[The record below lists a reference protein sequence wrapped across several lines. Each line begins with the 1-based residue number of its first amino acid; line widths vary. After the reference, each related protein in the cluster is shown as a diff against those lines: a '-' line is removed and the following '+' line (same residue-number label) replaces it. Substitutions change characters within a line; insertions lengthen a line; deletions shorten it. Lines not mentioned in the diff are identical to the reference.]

1 MSDLSS
7 AAVEGADPGGMLGDV
22 LAQPQQLLDAIWRVE
37 SARLP
42 RLDAPGGLVVCGMG
56 GSGVGGDLAAAI
68 LGARGRRPIQSVR
81 EYELPPWVGQDALV
95 LCASYS
101 GDTEETLACFEQA
114 GARGASRVVITTG
127 GALAAEARAAG
138 VPVIGVPSGFQP
150 RAAIAY
156 MTVAALECA
165 TACGAGPSLRAEI
178 EAAAGPLAAR
188 AAEWGPEGPDDSR
201 PKVLARR
208 LRGRMPVVFGA
219 GATVAVAVRW
229 KTQLNENAEVA
240 ACSATLPEADHN
252 EICAW
257 PAEDM
262 RLAVLLEDPE
272 TNARLRRRFELTA
285 EVVGGAERVSAE
297 GDSAFERVLALVL
310 LGDLASVYLAVLLG
324 RDPVPVVAL
333 ERFKEGLAARK

>member
-1 MSDLSS
+1 MSDLSP
-7 AAVEGADPGGMLGDV
+7 AAIAAADPGGMLADV
-22 LAQPQQLLDAIWRVE
+22 LGQPHQLVDALWRVE
-37 SARLP
+37 SARVP
-42 RLDAPGGLVVCGMG
+42 QIDAPGGLVVCGMG
-56 GSGVGGDLAAAI
+56 GSGVGGDLATAI
-68 LGARGRRPIQSVR
+68 LGARARRPVQSVR
-81 EYELPPWVGQDALV
+81 DYELPPWVGADALV

-114 GARGASRVVITTG
+114 GERGATRVALTTG

-156 MTVAALECA
+156 MTVGALECA
-165 TACGAGPSLRAEI
+165 AASGVAPSLREEI
-178 EAAAGPLAAR
+178 EAAGARLLER
-188 AAEWGPEGPDDSR
+188 AADWGPEGRDDSP
-201 PKVLARR
+201 PKQLARR
-208 LRGRMPVVFGA
+208 LRGRIPVLFGA
-219 GATVAVAVRW
+219 GATMAVAVRW

-240 ACSATLPEADHN
+240 AFAEALPEADHN

-257 PAEDM
+257 PAGDG

-272 TNARLRRRFELTA
+272 ANARVTRRFELTA
-285 EVVGGAERVSAE
+285 DVVGGAERVSAD
-297 GDSAFERVLALVL
+297 GGSAAERVLSLVL

-333 ERFKEGLAARK
+333 ERFKRGLAATS